1 MTSAL
6 RVVKLGANIGARI
19 EGIDLSADV
28 DTVSASKINAA
39 LLEHKVIFFRDQ
51 HRLDDDSQLA
61 LAAQAGH
68 ADHRAS
74 DGDLP
79 WHEVTSDRFP
89 V

>member
-28 DTVSASKINAA
+28 DPVSASKINAA

-51 HRLDDDSQLA
+51 HDSTTTVNW
-61 LAAQAGH
+61 
-68 ADHRAS
+68 
-74 DGDLP
+74 P
-79 WHEVTSDRFP
+79 WRP
-89 V
+89 GWARRRPRIRR